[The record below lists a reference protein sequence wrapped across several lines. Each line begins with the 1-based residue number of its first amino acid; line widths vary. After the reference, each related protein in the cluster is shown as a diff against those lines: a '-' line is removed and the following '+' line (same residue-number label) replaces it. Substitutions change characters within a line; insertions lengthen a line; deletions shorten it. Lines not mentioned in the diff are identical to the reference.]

1 MGTLFGDA
9 VHLTDGGMETTL
21 IYHDGIELP
30 DFAAFTVLASERRPR
45 GARRVLRRVPDR
57 CGGAWA
63 ADRPRHADVA
73 GELGLGRAA
82 RVLRRRS
89 SPT

>member
-30 DFAAFTVLASERRPR
+30 DFAAFTVLASGEGRAALAAYYDAYLTSR
-45 GARRVLRRVPDR
+45 RRV
-57 CGGAWA
+57 A

-73 GELGLGRAA
+73 GELDWGARLGTPS
-82 RVLRRRS
+82 RS